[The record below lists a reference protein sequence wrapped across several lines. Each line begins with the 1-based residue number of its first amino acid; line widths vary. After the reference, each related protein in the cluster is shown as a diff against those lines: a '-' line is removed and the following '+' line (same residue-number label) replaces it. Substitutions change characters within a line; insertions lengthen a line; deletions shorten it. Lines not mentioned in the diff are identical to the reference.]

1 MLLNAAFDLTYTQ
14 KVCKHEQ
21 ESKSIATKTM
31 SKRINIVLP
40 DRTLAVLD
48 RVSRKGNRSQIIS
61 RAVLYFVESQGKEM
75 LRERLKREALAN
87 AERDVAMAAEWFP
100 LEEEVSGRMPKTAKR
115 RSKGAK
121 AKES

>member
-1 MLLNAAFDLTYTQ
+1 
-14 KVCKHEQ
+14 
-21 ESKSIATKTM
+21 M

-100 LEEEVSGRMPKTAKR
+100 LEEEASGRMPKTAKR
-115 RSKGAK
+115 GSKGAK
-121 AKES
+121 AKQS